1 MSNLS
6 LGTKISI
13 ALFLMLTIVIGL
25 VVEATNL
32 AGDLKKTAAETN
44 EMSDAAMGDMANL
57 MMDIKNIQL
66 AIVQVQQLLSDVS
79 ATRAQDGL
87 GDGFENAEKNAKD
100 FSRLL
105 EESDVLAKKLNL
117 SEVSK
122 DLAAMKET
130 FPAFYDQGQKMAKV
144 YVAQGPAVG
153 NKMMPE
159 FDASTDKLIKNLET
173 LTTVVDKAKS
183 DINHGLDVKTDEMV
197 DQLKAFVKKL
207 EILGGI
213 AFVIGLGV
221 IAFVRFRVAR
231 PLQVMVAAMSELS
244 RGNKNVVIP
253 ESSSHDEI
261 GDMASALGSF
271 HSNLLAVEQ
280 MEKDKKERE
289 ALADAA
295 RKTQMN
301 DLATSFEKSV
311 GSIVGSF
318 GLAVQNLRSTSQKLQ
333 ASLDQT
339 SQKTSIMASASEET
353 LASVQAVV
361 AATEE
366 LTASVAEIGNRSGEA
381 SRVAAEA
388 VHEADNTSKA
398 VEALTML
405 AQKIGDVVQFINGIA
420 SQTNLLAL
428 NATIEAARAGEAG
441 KGFAVVANEVK
452 SLANQTAKATEE
464 IAAQVSSIQN
474 ETKSVASAIQ
484 AIVVTIQKI
493 NSNAGMIASSVD
505 QQSQATQ
512 EIARNMSQVS
522 EAMREVTTSVT
533 DVARNTSESTEEASG
548 VTRLSDEL
556 SVQSG
561 TLRDQADQFVGSIRV
576 K

>member
-25 VVEATNL
+25 VVEATNW